1 MLTVYDSQ
9 FFQLIA
15 SIPDQKGCHSYSV
28 LEHMRSL
35 VLVNKKKLFAYSWQA
50 PGFVL
55 SREYLLLPHEIPKSI
70 QYVCNTYVVM
80 GYKKH
85 YEYLDLITGAVT
97 RLFDVEKEHKMVALQ
112 VTMLLLL
119 LRLPRSTS
127 RSRGS
132 NCLVKIVV

>member
-1 MLTVYDSQ
+1 
-9 FFQLIA
+9 
-15 SIPDQKGCHSYSV
+15 
-28 LEHMRSL
+28 MRSL

-119 LRLPRSTS
+119 LLLLRSRS
-127 RSRGS
+127 RSRG
-132 NCLVKIVV
+132 NNRLVKVVV